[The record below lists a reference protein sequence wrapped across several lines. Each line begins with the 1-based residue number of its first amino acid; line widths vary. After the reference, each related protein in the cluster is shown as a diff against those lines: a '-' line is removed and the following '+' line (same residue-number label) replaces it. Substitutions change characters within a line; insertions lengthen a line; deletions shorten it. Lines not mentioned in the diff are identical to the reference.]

1 MKHIVSLCEDGI
13 TLFLTYIMIL
23 LSLPF
28 IITPYNQDCFFKH
41 EKSQADPSANKTLR
55 ITI

>member
-28 IITPYNQDCFFKH
+28 IITPYNQDCFFKR